1 MYIMG
6 LFKKRRYYFTD
17 TSIAVDTVIAYIM
30 AAAALLIEISGII
43 CSIATRGHAPE
54 LFGLLYIISIIL
66 SVVGEIFAMW
76 GNKAEEGGVRG
87 KRVSILLN
95 IISLIIPLAI
105 IIF

>member
-1 MYIMG
+1 MG

-30 AAAALLIEISGII
+30 ASVALIIEISGVI

-54 LFGLLYIISIIL
+54 IFGLLYIVAIIL

-87 KRVSILLN
+87 KRISILLN

-105 IIF
+105 IIL

>member
-1 MYIMG
+1 MG

-30 AAAALLIEISGII
+30 ASVALIIEISGVI

-54 LFGLLYIISIIL
+54 IFGLLYIIAIIL
-66 SVVGEIFAMW
+66 SVEGGIFAMW

-87 KRVSILLN
+87 KRVSILIN
-95 IISLIIPLAI
+95 IISFMIPLAI

>member
-1 MYIMG
+1 MG

-30 AAAALLIEISGII
+30 AAAALLIELSGII

-54 LFGLLYIISIIL
+54 LFGLLYIIAIIL
-66 SVVGEIFAMW
+66 SVVGGIFAMW

-87 KRVSILLN
+87 KRISILLN
-95 IISLIIPLAI
+95 IISFVIPLAI
-105 IIF
+105 IIL

>member
-1 MYIMG
+1 MG

-17 TSIAVDTVIAYIM
+17 TSIAADTVIAYIM
-30 AAAALLIEISGII
+30 AAVAITIEISGVI

-54 LFGLLYIISIIL
+54 IFGLLYIIAIIL

-95 IISLIIPLAI
+95 MIALIIPLAI

>member
-1 MYIMG
+1 MG

-30 AAAALLIEISGII
+30 AATAIIIEISGVI

-54 LFGLLYIISIIL
+54 LFGL
-66 SVVGEIFAMW
+66 

-95 IISLIIPLAI
+95 IIALIIPLVI